1 MGAGILNFTTFEQG
15 TSFSK
20 TLTINESGGG
30 AKDLTNVSFAGH
42 IRPREHSS
50 DKITDL
56 TFTITNAATGTV
68 TMSLTPA
75 QTSKITDGAVYD
87 VEMTEGSTVTRIMQG
102 TFTVD
107 AEVTR

>member
-1 MGAGILNFTTFEQG
+1 MAAGTLNFTSFEQG
-15 TSFSK
+15 TTFNK
-20 TLTINESGGG
+20 TLQINETGGS
-30 AKDLTNVSFAGH
+30 AKDLSNATFAGH

-56 TFTITNAATGTV
+56 TFVVTNASAGV
-68 TMSLTPA
+68 LSMSLTPA

-87 VEMTEGSTVTRIMQG
+87 VEMTEGSVVTRIMQG